1 MHKTFRCPKHNALG
15 GAPDG
20 QDRLFIHRL
29 YTMSTRKTSK
39 GPKPNP
45 LTQSNRVRKNGEAQF
60 ERIQTILNQERS
72 GRQARREFPPE
83 VANKINALSG
93 NERDQR
99 AKEEIN
105 ALLKKRQKT
114 EKNNTRVGTKRKIT
128 PSPTHTDYSTN
139 EGEWEEP
146 TLPKKES
153 FRERVVK
160 EQGHKRNS
168 IIFKLTRNTLGI
180 VHVSGTKRPKNVTRR
195 EQKRNPPR
203 NQKSVLWERLKIC
216 GRNLWMKI
224 QN

>member
-1 MHKTFRCPKHNALG
+1 
-15 GAPDG
+15 
-20 QDRLFIHRL
+20 
-29 YTMSTRKTSK
+29 MSTRKTSK

-93 NERDQR
+93 IERDQR

-114 EKNNTRVGTKRKIT
+114 EKNNTRAGTKRKIT

-146 TLPKKES
+146 KPEKIQS

-160 EQGHKRNS
+160 DQGHKRNS
-168 IIFKLTRNTLGI
+168 IIFKLTRNTLGNR
-180 VHVSGTKRPKNVTRR
+180 SRERNEETKKRHPKRAKTQSAPEPEVGPLGKIKN
-195 EQKRNPPR
+195 
-203 NQKSVLWERLKIC
+203 LWEKLMDEISKLK
-216 GRNLWMKI
+216 GT
-224 QN
+224 

>member
-1 MHKTFRCPKHNALG
+1 MS
-15 GAPDG
+15 
-20 QDRLFIHRL
+20 
-29 YTMSTRKTSK
+29 STRKRK
-39 GPKPNP
+39 KPDQD
-45 LTQSNRVRKNGEAQF
+45 TQSRRVLTNEEARF
-60 ERIQTILNQERS
+60 ERTEHLLNLEHS
-72 GRQARREFPPE
+72 GRQARREFPAE

-114 EKNNTRVGTKRKIT
+114 EKNNTRAGTKRKIT

-146 TLPKKES
+146 KPEKIQS

-168 IIFKLTRNTLGI
+168 IIFKLTRNTLGNR
-180 VHVSGTKRPKNVTRR
+180 SRERNEETKKRHPKRAKTQSAPKPEVGPLGKIKN
-195 EQKRNPPR
+195 
-203 NQKSVLWERLKIC
+203 LWEKLMDEISKLK
-216 GRNLWMKI
+216 GT
-224 QN
+224 